1 MSKLG
6 FIAITPARDEE
17 KFLPRLIASMAAQTL
32 RPTRWIVID
41 DGSTDAT
48 AEILDEA
55 ARRYPWLDARHLPVG
70 RGRLPGGESI
80 LMQFLPRNVWRDYDA
95 ILRIDADVTFKPDF
109 AELLIAEFKRDTELG
124 IAGSTLFEPEGTA
137 WREIRSPGFHT
148 RGAVKMYSRAC
159 FDGIGGLASGLGWD
173 TIDEARAMMLGF
185 KSRSFRHIRAYHHRP
200 QGSAGGYLKGNLA
213 AGRAAYNVGYH
224 PLFLM
229 LRAAKRGLSW
239 PPVIGGLFLFAGYLE
254 GYLRHNEKIASPDL
268 IRFIRKQQMRRLL
281 MMESV
286 WR

>member
-1 MSKLG
+1 MSTMR

-17 KFLPRLIASMAAQTL
+17 GFIARLIASMTAQTL
-32 RPTRWIVID
+32 KPARWIIID

-48 AEILDEA
+48 AKMLDEA
-55 ARRYPWLDARHLPVG
+55 AARHSWIDVKHLAVG
-70 RGRLPGGESI
+70 RERLPGGESI
-80 LMQFLPRNVWRDYDA
+80 LMQFLPREVWQDYDA
-95 ILRIDADVTFKPDF
+95 ILRIDADISFEPDF
-109 AELLIAEFKRDTELG
+109 AELLAAEFTRDATLG
-124 IAGSTLFEPEGTA
+124 IVGATLFEPEGA
-137 WREIRSPGFHT
+137 EWREIRAPGFHT

-159 FDGIGGLASGLGWD
+159 FEAIGGLSSGLGWD
-173 TIDEARAMMLGF
+173 TLDEALAMMLGF

-224 PLFLM
+224 PLFLLM
-229 LRAAKRGLSW
+229 RAAKRGLSW
-239 PPVIGGLFLFAGYLE
+239 PPVIGGMYLLAGYLE
-254 GYLRHNEKIASPDL
+254 GYLRRNQKIASPEL
-268 IRFIRKQQMRRLL
+268 VKFIRREQMRRLL